1 MNHSVVAIITLVSVM
16 ALVMGPAIAT
26 ASAPTLTPPP
36 ATLPS
41 ITYYV
46 NPNDGTHYTITTPEW
61 DNFLADIID
70 NKSYVSYNFTLDVYQ
85 PLIVFDL
92 SYSGLNYYGG
102 QFVKALSHIGFPS
115 VQNMS
120 LAFNQTKNLESQING
135 YTNIQ
140 ALDAGAYPAFSWSLP
155 PVHSTSTEYEEIGSI
170 VALVGVIFVLY
181 FIFNR
186 KK

>member
-1 MNHSVVAIITLVSVM
+1 MNHSFVAIITVLSVM
-16 ALVMGPAIAT
+16 ALVMGPAIAS

-36 ATLPS
+36 ATLPPV
-41 ITYYV
+41 TYYT
-46 NPNDGTHYTITTPEW
+46 NPNEGTHYTISTPEW
-61 DNFLADIID
+61 NSFLADIID
-70 NKSYVSYNFTLDVYQ
+70 NRSYVTHNFTLDVYQ
-85 PLIVFDL
+85 PLILFDL
-92 SYSGLNYYGG
+92 SYSGLNYYGA
-102 QFVKALSHIGFPS
+102 QFVSALSHIGFPS

-120 LAFNQTKNLESQING
+120 LAFNQTKNLQSQIKG

-155 PVHSTSTEYEEIGSI
+155 VVHSTSTEYEEIGSI